1 MGDHDK
7 AASSEL
13 ALASPIIP
21 SRDTRQSAWTCRLP
35 ADLMVKICRELKD
48 QGNLGTLSRLQL
60 ISSCL
65 YTLVTPYL
73 YRHLKLNQSTAIH
86 FFKLFSTFPQ
96 KDYQLF
102 FKPVPAHSHLLDLHI
117 IYRLRSFLSYT
128 ITFTFTLLEGPQ
140 PVPMDYIE
148 VLESYKDLT
157 CGLSIFNA
165 PILWPGLARTVI
177 DLRPSL
183 NDENIQTV
191 RTTYPSECIMYF
203 ESIFA
208 KLHPKQ
214 MRLILPESNSLDVDH
229 YADNWS
235 YCLRHLRA
243 ESIRLYDFCP
253 FNPDGLPQASS
264 TLRLQFRPTEPLTPE
279 AFELGIRCMLSH
291 REAMRHV
298 DLILLFGL
306 LPPAV
311 SGDGCDQI
319 TSEQAF
325 EMIRTHVRDL
335 SQCRIS
341 WGNMDEFVIMPD
353 TSHRGLEAMK
363 IFTVR
368 PQVIEDVG
376 SISTIQLILISGPS
390 RVIQAIGD
398 ITQAF
403 WPGYTVVLCRV

>member
-1 MGDHDK
+1 MADYAK
-7 AASSEL
+7 PASVEP

-21 SRDTRQSAWTCRLP
+21 SRDTRQSDWTCRLP

-48 QGNLGTLSRLQL
+48 QGDLRTLSRLQL

-73 YRHLKLNQSTAIH
+73 YRHIQLNQITAIH

-96 KDYQLF
+96 KDNQLF
-102 FKPVPAHSHLLDLHI
+102 FQPVPAHPHLLDLHI
-117 IYRLRSFLSYT
+117 FYRLRSFLSYK

-165 PILWPGLARTVI
+165 PTLWPSLVRTII

-183 NDENIQTV
+183 NNENNQTV
-191 RTTYPSECIMYF
+191 RATYPSEYIMYF

-243 ESIRLYDFCP
+243 ESMRLYDLCP
-253 FNPDGLPQASS
+253 LNPDGILQATSS
-264 TLRLQFRPTEPLTPE
+264 LFLYFRP
-279 AFELGIRCMLSH
+279 A
-291 REAMRHV
+291 
-298 DLILLFGL
+298 
-306 LPPAV
+306 
-311 SGDGCDQI
+311 
-319 TSEQAF
+319 
-325 EMIRTHVRDL
+325 
-335 SQCRIS
+335 
-341 WGNMDEFVIMPD
+341 
-353 TSHRGLEAMK
+353 
-363 IFTVR
+363 
-368 PQVIEDVG
+368 
-376 SISTIQLILISGPS
+376 
-390 RVIQAIGD
+390 
-398 ITQAF
+398 
-403 WPGYTVVLCRV
+403 